1 MLDNIEINNF
11 RSIENLKIENFK
23 NVNFFFGRAN
33 SAKTSVLEAIYLY
46 LGRGTKN
53 IADIMEYRSNSIDN
67 DCIDGLFYN
76 YNIDKEVSIFIGSN
90 LEYKIEIKKSE
101 ESIVFSNDDDNS
113 RSNIKELKYI
123 IQDNKT
129 GSSIEVP
136 FSMRKRF
143 FRIEREIV
151 MEAKTNNPK
160 NIVYLGY
167 FSNEKIISKNVS
179 KIINNGQLDDL
190 NEYCK
195 KFDNNINQIMMSE
208 NNSIKVLEKDK
219 KPVNLKL
226 MGQGFQAYLRYV
238 SSILLKNEFICID
251 EIENGLHFEHINLV
265 LETILELSLKHDIQ
279 FFITTHSKELL
290 EQLAKIADE
299 NADFKDGIACF
310 NLYKEDNKIK
320 VWENKI
326 DGFVINMKQKKEV
339 RL

>member
-33 SAKTSVLEAIYLY
+33 SAKTSVLEALY
-46 LGRGTKN
+46 IFLKEDALAFKDISDSRFNLLDDDVIEGLFLDYNTSQEIRIESKAKN
-53 IADIMEYRSNSIDN
+53 II
-67 DCIDGLFYN
+67 
-76 YNIDKEVSIFIGSN
+76 
-90 LEYKIEIKKSE
+90 IKKSDDKKTQITNGNTANTADIKSIIYSLE
-101 ESIVFSNDDDNS
+101 IDSKKYDDMLFTIARNQTGIEIHTQTIPNKTSESTYIGSFKLNDVFYSH
-113 RSNIKELKYI
+113 IKQAL
-123 IQDNKT
+123 QDNELENK
-129 GSSIEVP
+129 
-136 FSMRKRF
+136 
-143 FRIEREIV
+143 
-151 MEAKTNNPK
+151 
-160 NIVYLGY
+160 L
-167 FSNEKIISKNVS
+167 
-179 KIINNGQLDDL
+179 NG
-190 NEYCK
+190 YCK
-195 KFDNNINQIMMSE
+195 EFESE
-208 NNSIKVLEKDK
+208 IDGISIIDRAIYAKILGHNK
-219 KPVNLKL
+219 KINLKL
-226 MGQGFQAYLRYV
+226 MGQGFISYLSYLTAA
-238 SSILLKNEFICID
+238 LLKTKFICID

-326 DGFVINMKQKKEV
+326 DGFVINMKQEKEV

>member
-53 IADIMEYRSNSIDN
+53 IADIMEYRSNIIDN

-101 ESIVFSNDDDNS
+101 KSIVFSSDDNNS
-113 RSNIKELKYI
+113 RSDVKELKYI
-123 IQDNKT
+123 IQDNKI
-129 GSSIEVP
+129 GSPIEMS
-136 FSMRKRF
+136 FSMRRKFLRGE
-143 FRIEREIV
+143 IEI
-151 MEAKTNNPK
+151 EAQANNPK
-160 NIVYLGY
+160 NTVYLGY

-195 KFDNNINQIMMSE
+195 KFDNNISQIMMSE

-226 MGQGFQAYLRYV
+226 MGQGFQAYLRYA

-251 EIENGLHFEHINLV
+251 EIENGLHFEHIDL
-265 LETILELSLKHDIQ
+265 ILKILLKLSIQHNIQ

-290 EQLAKIADE
+290 E
-299 NADFKDGIACF
+299 
-310 NLYKEDNKIK
+310 
-320 VWENKI
+320 
-326 DGFVINMKQKKEV
+326 
-339 RL
+339 

>member
-23 NVNFFFGRAN
+23 NLNFFFGRAN

-53 IADIMEYRSNSIDN
+53 IADIMEYRRNIRDN

-76 YNIDKEVSIFIGSN
+76 YNIDKEASIFIGSN

-101 ESIVFSNDDDNS
+101 KSIVFSSDDNNS
-113 RSNIKELKYI
+113 RSDVKELKYI
-123 IQDNKT
+123 IQDNKI
-129 GSSIEVP
+129 GSPIEMS
-136 FSMRKRF
+136 FSMRRKFLRGE
-143 FRIEREIV
+143 IEI
-151 MEAKTNNPK
+151 EAQANNPK
-160 NIVYLGY
+160 NTVYLGC

-195 KFDNNINQIMMSE
+195 KFDNNISQIMMSE

-251 EIENGLHFEHINLV
+251 EIENGLHFEHIDL
-265 LETILELSLKHDIQ
+265 ILKILLKLSIQHNIQ

-299 NADFKDGIACF
+299 NADFKDVIACF

-320 VWENKI
+320 YIKYNSESFSWNMEN
-326 DGFVINMKQKKEV
+326 GNEL
-339 RL
+339 RS

>member
-23 NVNFFFGRAN
+23 NMNFFFGRAN

-46 LGRGTKN
+46 LGRGSKN
-53 IADIMEYRSNSIDN
+53 IADIMQYRRNIIDN

-76 YNIDKEVSIFIGSN
+76 YNIDKEASIFISSN
-90 LEYKIEIKKSE
+90 LEYKIEIKKSA
-101 ESIVFSNDDDNS
+101 ESIVFSNDDNNS
-113 RSNIKELKYI
+113 RSDVKELKYI

-129 GSSIEVP
+129 GSLIEIP
-136 FSMRKRF
+136 FSMRRKF
-143 FRIEREIV
+143 SIREIEI
-151 MEAKTNNPK
+151 EAQANNPK
-160 NIVYLGY
+160 NTVYLGY

-195 KFDNNINQIMMSE
+195 KFDNNISQIMMSE

-251 EIENGLHFEHINLV
+251 EIENGLHFEHIDL
-265 LETILELSLKHDIQ
+265 ILKILLKLSIQHNIQ

-290 EQLAKIADE
+290 ERLAKIADE
-299 NADFKDGIACF
+299 NADFKNKIACF

-320 VWENKI
+320 YIKYNSESFSWNMEN
-326 DGFVINMKQKKEV
+326 GNEL
-339 RL
+339 RS

>member
-23 NVNFFFGRAN
+23 NMNFFFGRAN

-46 LGRGTKN
+46 LGRGSKN
-53 IADIMEYRSNSIDN
+53 IADIMQYRRNIIDN

-76 YNIDKEVSIFIGSN
+76 YNIDKEASIFISSN
-90 LEYKIEIKKSE
+90 LEYKIEIKKSA
-101 ESIVFSNDDDNS
+101 ESIVFSNDDNNS
-113 RSNIKELKYI
+113 RSDVKELKYI

-129 GSSIEVP
+129 GLPIEMH
-136 FSMRKRF
+136 FSMRRKFLRGE
-143 FRIEREIV
+143 IEI
-151 MEAKTNNPK
+151 EAQANNPK
-160 NIVYLGY
+160 NTVYLGY

-195 KFDNNINQIMMSE
+195 KFDNNISQIMMSE

-251 EIENGLHFEHINLV
+251 EIENGLHFEHIDL
-265 LETILELSLKHDIQ
+265 ILKILLKLSIQHNIQ

-290 EQLAKIADE
+290 ERLAKIADE
-299 NADFKDGIACF
+299 NADFKNKIACF

-320 VWENKI
+320 YIKYNSESFSWNMEN
-326 DGFVINMKQKKEV
+326 GNEL
-339 RL
+339 RS

>member
-1 MLDNIEINNF
+1 MLENIEIKNF
-11 RSIENLKIENFK
+11 RAIEDLKIENFK

-53 IADIMEYRSNSIDN
+53 IADIMEYRRNIIDN
-67 DCIDGLFYN
+67 DCVDGLFYN
-76 YNIDKEVSIFIGSN
+76 YNIDKEASIFIGSN

-113 RSNIKELKYI
+113 RGDAEKLEYI
-123 IQDNKT
+123 IQDNKEE
-129 GSSIEVP
+129 SPINMS
-136 FSMRKRF
+136 FSMRRK
-143 FRIEREIV
+143 FRGIEIG
-151 MEAKTNNPK
+151 AKANYPK
-160 NIVYLGY
+160 NTVYLGY
-167 FSNEKIISKNVS
+167 FSNEIIISKNVS

-195 KFDNNINQIMMSE
+195 KFDNNISQIMMSE

-251 EIENGLHFEHINLV
+251 EIENGLHFEHIDLI
-265 LETILELSLKHDIQ
+265 LKIILELSIKHNIQ

-290 EQLAKIADE
+290 ERLAKIADE
-299 NADFKDGIACF
+299 NDDFKNKIACF

-320 VWENKI
+320 IWENKI
-326 DGFVINMKQKKEV
+326 DGFIVNMKQEKEV

>member
-23 NVNFFFGRAN
+23 NMNFFFGRAN

-46 LGRGTKN
+46 LGRGSKN
-53 IADIMEYRSNSIDN
+53 IADIMQYRRNIIDN

-76 YNIDKEVSIFIGSN
+76 YNIDKEASIFISSN
-90 LEYKIEIKKSE
+90 LEYKIEIKKSA
-101 ESIVFSNDDDNS
+101 ESIVFSNDDNNS
-113 RSNIKELKYI
+113 RSDVKELKYI

-129 GSSIEVP
+129 GSLIEIP
-136 FSMRKRF
+136 FSMRRKF
-143 FRIEREIV
+143 SIREIEI
-151 MEAKTNNPK
+151 EAQANNPK
-160 NIVYLGY
+160 NTVYLGY

-195 KFDNNINQIMMSE
+195 KFDNNISQIMMSE

-251 EIENGLHFEHINLV
+251 EIENGLHF
-265 LETILELSLKHDIQ
+265 
-279 FFITTHSKELL
+279 
-290 EQLAKIADE
+290 
-299 NADFKDGIACF
+299 
-310 NLYKEDNKIK
+310 
-320 VWENKI
+320 
-326 DGFVINMKQKKEV
+326 
-339 RL
+339 

>member
-23 NVNFFFGRAN
+23 NMNFFFGRAN

-53 IADIMEYRSNSIDN
+53 IADIMEYRSNIIDN

-101 ESIVFSNDDDNS
+101 KSIVFSSDDNNS
-113 RSNIKELKYI
+113 RSDVKELKYI

-129 GSSIEVP
+129 ESPIEIP
-136 FSMRKRF
+136 FSMRRKFIR
-143 FRIEREIV
+143 REIDI
-151 MEAKTNNPK
+151 EAQANNPK
-160 NIVYLGY
+160 NTVYLGY
-167 FSNEKIISKNVS
+167 FSNEIIISRNVS

-195 KFDNNINQIMMSE
+195 KFDNNISQIMMSE

-251 EIENGLHFEHINLV
+251 EIENGLHFEHIDL
-265 LETILELSLKHDIQ
+265 ILKILLKLSIQHNIQ

-290 EQLAKIADE
+290 ERLAKIADE
-299 NADFKDGIACF
+299 NDDFKNKIACF

-320 VWENKI
+320 YIKYNSESFSWNMEN
-326 DGFVINMKQKKEV
+326 GNEL
-339 RL
+339 RS

>member
-53 IADIMEYRSNSIDN
+53 IADIMEYRSNIIDN

-101 ESIVFSNDDDNS
+101 KSIVFSSDDNNS
-113 RSNIKELKYI
+113 RSDVKELKYI
-123 IQDNKT
+123 IQDNKI
-129 GSSIEVP
+129 GSPIEMS
-136 FSMRKRF
+136 FSMRRKFLRGE
-143 FRIEREIV
+143 IEI
-151 MEAKTNNPK
+151 EAQANNPK
-160 NIVYLGY
+160 NTVYLGY

-195 KFDNNINQIMMSE
+195 KFDNNISQIMMSE

-226 MGQGFQAYLRYV
+226 MGQGFQAYLRYA

-251 EIENGLHFEHINLV
+251 EIENGLHFEHIDL
-265 LETILELSLKHDIQ
+265 ILKILLKLSIQHNIQ

-290 EQLAKIADE
+290 EQLAK
-299 NADFKDGIACF
+299 
-310 NLYKEDNKIK
+310 
-320 VWENKI
+320 
-326 DGFVINMKQKKEV
+326 
-339 RL
+339 